1 MCSDTFS
8 SAIFYSLLMKKKV
21 FVYGGSMSKYVDVKE
36 TWEDRNDYDHDKY
49 SNLYLELLWEKNF
62 DDKSHYAIGE
72 KELGWGYKKS
82 PNKFV

>member
-1 MCSDTFS
+1 
-8 SAIFYSLLMKKKV
+8 
-21 FVYGGSMSKYVDVKE
+21 MSKYVDVKE

-49 SNLYLELLWEKNF
+49 SNLYPELLWENF

-82 PNKFV
+82 PKQICEIFGWKYQNILKKLF